1 MLSRDQARGMSKAE
15 VMWYDRTIAM
25 SYDGMAESVTF
36 ELAGRLVTAQMPF
49 SDAHALWELLQLSY
63 RRGVLAGCAHM
74 SRRVRDIEV
83 EVQTL
88 SGMP

>member
-1 MLSRDQARGMSKAE
+1 MTDLR
-15 VMWYDRTIAM
+15 YDPTLAM

-36 ELAGRLVTAQMPF
+36 ELAGRVVTAQMPF
-49 SDAHALWELLQLSY
+49 SDAHAIWELLQLSY

-83 EVQTL
+83 EAQTL
-88 SGMP
+88 DELLSGGAIP

>member
-1 MLSRDQARGMSKAE
+1 MTE
-15 VMWYDRTIAM
+15 VMWYDRTLGM
-25 SYDGMAESVTF
+25 SYDGMSESATF

-49 SDAHALWELLQLSY
+49 RDAHAIYELLQLSY

-83 EVQTL
+83 EAQTL
-88 SGMP
+88 RGMP

>member
-1 MLSRDQARGMSKAE
+1 MSRAVTE
-15 VMWYDRTIAM
+15 VMWYDRTLGM
-25 SYDGMAESVTF
+25 SYDGMSESATF
-36 ELAGRLVTAQMPF
+36 ELAGRVVTLKMAF
-49 SDAHALWELLQLSY
+49 RDAHAVYELLQLSY

-74 SRRVRDIEV
+74 SRRVRAIEV

>member
-1 MLSRDQARGMSKAE
+1 MTDLR
-15 VMWYDRTIAM
+15 YDPTLAM
-25 SYDGMAESVTF
+25 SYDGMAESVSF
-36 ELAGRLVTAQMPF
+36 ELAGRVVMLKMAF
-49 SDAHALWELLQLSY
+49 RDAHAIWELLQLSY

-74 SRRVRDIEV
+74 SRRVRAIEV

>member
-1 MLSRDQARGMSKAE
+1 MSRAVTE
-15 VMWYDRTIAM
+15 VMWYDETIAM
-25 SYDGMAESVTF
+25 SYDGMSESVTF
-36 ELAGRLVTAQMPF
+36 ELAGRVVTLKMAF
-49 SDAHALWELLQLSY
+49 RDAHAIWELLQLSY

>member
-1 MLSRDQARGMSKAE
+1 MSNAE
-15 VMWYDRTIAM
+15 VMWYDQTIAM
-25 SYDGMAESVTF
+25 SYDGMSESVTF
-36 ELAGRLVTAQMPF
+36 ELAGRVVMLKMAF
-49 SDAHALWELLQLSY
+49 RDAHAIWELLQLSY
-63 RRGVLAGCAHM
+63 RRGVLTGLAHM

>member
-1 MLSRDQARGMSKAE
+1 MGCVPAVTE
-15 VMWYDRTIAM
+15 VMGYDRTLGMA
-25 SYDGMAESVTF
+25 YDGMSESATF
-36 ELAGRLVTAQMPF
+36 ELAGRVVTLKMAF
-49 SDAHALWELLQLSY
+49 RDAHAIWELLQLSY

-74 SRRVRDIEV
+74 SRRVREV

>member
-1 MLSRDQARGMSKAE
+1 MSRAVTE

-25 SYDGMAESVTF
+25 SYDGMAETVTF

-49 SDAHALWELLQLSY
+49 RDAHAVYELLQLSY

-74 SRRVRDIEV
+74 SSRVRDIEI
-83 EVQTL
+83 EVQSL
-88 SGMP
+88 GGVS

>member
-1 MLSRDQARGMSKAE
+1 MTE
-15 VMWYDRTIAM
+15 VMGYDPTLCMA
-25 SYDGMAESVTF
+25 YDGMAETVTF
-36 ELAGRLVTAQMPF
+36 ELAGRLVALEMPF

-63 RRGVLAGCAHM
+63 RRGMLAGCAHM
-74 SRRVRDIEV
+74 SRRVRAIEV

>member
-1 MLSRDQARGMSKAE
+1 MTDLR
-15 VMWYDRTIAM
+15 YDPTLCMA
-25 SYDGMAESVTF
+25 YDGMTESVTF
-36 ELAGRLVTAQMPF
+36 ELAGRVVMLKMAF
-49 SDAHALWELLQLSY
+49 RDAHAVYELLQLSY

-74 SRRVRDIEV
+74 SRRVRAIEV

>member
-1 MLSRDQARGMSKAE
+1 MSNAE
-15 VMWYDRTIAM
+15 VMWYDQTIAM

-36 ELAGRLVTAQMPF
+36 ELAGRLVKLQVPF
-49 SDAHALWELLQLSY
+49 RDAHAIYELIQLSY

-74 SRRVRDIEV
+74 SRRVRAIEV

>member
-1 MLSRDQARGMSKAE
+1 MTDLR
-15 VMWYDRTIAM
+15 YDPTLGM

-36 ELAGRLVTAQMPF
+36 ELAGRLVKLQVPF
-49 SDAHALWELLQLSY
+49 RDAHAIYELIQLSY

-74 SRRVRDIEV
+74 SSRVRDIEI

-88 SGMP
+88 GGMP